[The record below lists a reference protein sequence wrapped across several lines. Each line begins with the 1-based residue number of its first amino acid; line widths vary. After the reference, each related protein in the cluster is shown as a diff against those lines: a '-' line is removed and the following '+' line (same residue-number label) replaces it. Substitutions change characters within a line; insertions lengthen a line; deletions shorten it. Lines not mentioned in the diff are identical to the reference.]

1 MFQRLLSRGV
11 NDFGKQAI
19 SLIQAGELHIGN
31 DRLSLITVCLRVI
44 LSSAIFV
51 QHIGVAVSTIRSNG
65 LAFGFSEDLTPSG
78 DIFILLKLSLWP
90 PYSHRVSL
98 LPLKFDSAAGLI
110 PHAGNRD
117 SR

>member
-1 MFQRLLSRGV
+1 MLNGLLSRCV
-11 NDFGKQAI
+11 DDFREQPVAFI
-19 SLIQAGELHIGN
+19 EARELHIGN

-78 DIFILLKLSLWP
+78 DIFILLKLSL
-90 PYSHRVSL
+90 
-98 LPLKFDSAAGLI
+98 GLRTAI
-110 PHAGNRD
+110 GYHSFR
-117 SR
+117 